1 MGKRSQTWN
10 KPLSRRMLDKQ
21 LNELV
26 VISVNKPVVK
36 VNVYL
41 VFGFDDPN
49 ALLAEEFNGSDMK
62 NNLFGYLMDKSL
74 TSRILDIHWCDM
86 LDMTTIGITIQTF
99 TDGGVLSNTN
109 IDSRTM
115 EWFDK
120 MRMK

>member
-1 MGKRSQTWN
+1 
-10 KPLSRRMLDKQ
+10 MLEKQ

-26 VISVNKPVVK
+26 GMSVNKPVAK
-36 VNVYL
+36 ITVYL

-49 ALLAEEFNGSDMK
+49 ALRAEEFNGSDMK

-74 TSRILDIHWCDM
+74 TSRILDIHWCSM
-86 LDMTTIGITIQTF
+86 LDVMTIGITIQTF
-99 TDGGVLSNTN
+99 ADGRVLSETN

-115 EWFDK
+115 EWFEK